1 MAPNGALPSLF
12 VSHGDPEFALQPGQ
26 AGAGLTRLGRQ
37 LPTARAIV
45 ILSPHW
51 MTADLQV
58 GSAPQPATIH
68 DYGGFDPALRQ
79 LSHPAPGDPELAERV
94 AELLRRAGWP
104 VRLDADRGL
113 DHGAW
118 VPLRFLDPEA
128 RLPVVPLAMPHSLDP
143 AAAQALGEALR
154 SLAAQAVLIVGSGSL
169 THNLLEF
176 GRHGVDTGY
185 VAEFA
190 NWMAEAVRS
199 GDPGRVRQCL
209 QQAPG
214 AHRAHPT
221 IEHLLPLWFAL
232 GAAPAANGNRVIP
245 GGIRHRILA
254 MDSYAFGWDVA
265 A

>member
-1 MAPNGALPSLF
+1 MPSLF

-26 AGAGLTRLGRQ
+26 AGAALVDVGRQ
-37 LPTARAIV
+37 LPTPRAIV

-51 MTADLQV
+51 MTAELRV
-58 GSAPQPATIH
+58 GYAPRPATIH

-79 LSHPAPGDPELAERV
+79 LDHPAPGDPELAAQV
-94 AELLRRAGWP
+94 AALLQQAGWP
-104 VRLDADRGL
+104 VHLDPDRGL

-128 RLPVVPLAMPHSLDP
+128 RLPVVPISMPRTLDP
-143 AAAQALGEALR
+143 ASAQALGEALR
-154 SLAAQAVLIVGSGSL
+154 PLSTQGVLLIGSGSL
-169 THNLLEF
+169 THNLYEY
-176 GRHGVDTGY
+176 GQQGVDTAY

-190 NWMAEAVRS
+190 GWMSEAVSS
-199 GDPGRVRQCL
+199 GDSVRLADCL
-209 QQAPG
+209 QRAPG
-214 AHRAHPT
+214 ARRAHPT
-221 IEHLLPLWFAL
+221 VEHLLPLWFAL
-232 GAAPAANGNRVIP
+232 GAAPTPTGNRVIP